1 MHALTFCN
9 FSFPMRPSF
18 VEKTNEQ
25 PILTPRDVDV
35 VFVYVQ
41 TWPARQCMCCYRD
54 PKNLER
60 FSYVTQGLIYMAASQ
75 LKILSEKEPE
85 VEKQKEDDPEKKGKT
100 SKPEEEKE
108 NPEVIERDKL
118 LILVS
123 KIFLLN
129 FPLYVAYKHTIQA
142 KLGELTQQEMQNL
155 NLFCDLHD
163 SEIPIYL
170 LKNVS
175 WFCKMGGLLAMT
187 TCFTQLSPE
196 LLPVSTAHAMI
207 SVVCNLKLW
216 MNYKSMVSM
225 LVPLRSCVLR
235 YMCKLS
241 DQDLRTPTI
250 KSMADFM
257 WNAIKDPLDSPVAFD
272 LDGLDLAFK
281 YFTSTTLT
289 MRLAGITL
297 NQQSDWCSCRD
308 FVGESLPEAEAAP
321 RHMAYWL
328 ISHNII

>member
-1 MHALTFCN
+1 MFKPGLLGKN
-9 FSFPMRPSF
+9 NDLKIIYR
-18 VEKTNEQ
+18 
-25 PILTPRDVDV
+25 V
-35 VFVYVQ
+35 VTINYC
-41 TWPARQCMCCYRD
+41 RQCMCCYRD

-75 LKILSEKEPE
+75 LKNLAEKGTESINIKE
-85 VEKQKEDDPEKKGKT
+85 DKEKQEKNEKPQEDN
-100 SKPEEEKE
+100 KE
-108 NPEVIERDKL
+108 NIEVVERDKL

-142 KLGELTQQEMQNL
+142 KLDELTQQEMQNL

-207 SVVCNLKLW
+207 SIG
-216 MNYKSMVSM
+216 KSVF
-225 LVPLRSCVLR
+225 RS
-235 YMCKLS
+235 
-241 DQDLRTPTI
+241 
-250 KSMADFM
+250 KSAT
-257 WNAIKDPLDSPVAFD
+257 N
-272 LDGLDLAFK
+272 
-281 YFTSTTLT
+281 
-289 MRLAGITL
+289 
-297 NQQSDWCSCRD
+297 N
-308 FVGESLPEAEAAP
+308 
-321 RHMAYWL
+321 
-328 ISHNII
+328 

>member
-1 MHALTFCN
+1 
-9 FSFPMRPSF
+9 
-18 VEKTNEQ
+18 
-25 PILTPRDVDV
+25 
-35 VFVYVQ
+35 
-41 TWPARQCMCCYRD
+41 MCCYRD

-75 LKILSEKEPE
+75 LKILAEKGEEENKKP
-85 VEKQKEDDPEKKGKT
+85 VEAEASTTKSG
-100 SKPEEEKE
+100 KPEDEKE

-142 KLGELTQQEMQNL
+142 KLDELTQQEMQNL

-196 LLPVSTAHAMI
+196 LLPISTAHAMI
-207 SVVCNLKLW
+207 SIGNNEK
-216 MNYKSMVSM
+216 
-225 LVPLRSCVLR
+225 
-235 YMCKLS
+235 
-241 DQDLRTPTI
+241 
-250 KSMADFM
+250 
-257 WNAIKDPLDSPVAFD
+257 
-272 LDGLDLAFK
+272 
-281 YFTSTTLT
+281 
-289 MRLAGITL
+289 
-297 NQQSDWCSCRD
+297 
-308 FVGESLPEAEAAP
+308 
-321 RHMAYWL
+321 
-328 ISHNII
+328 